1 MKNGTCK
8 YAATC
13 KFDHQPPGEVVSKV
27 VAMDATTEDIPEDN
41 NKMDSGIA
49 WLI

>member
-1 MKNGTCK
+1 MKTGTCK

-13 KFDHQPPGEVVSKV
+13 KFDHPPPEEVVAKD
-27 VAMDATTEDIPEDN
+27 VAMDATTEDTPEDN